1 MLSLRD
7 KTAHKPGP
15 KVYAVDDMPEFW
27 VAEGTDGSLY
37 AVPKQPG
44 GWMQSDAAPCGRLKE
59 QPEKLQ
65 PLPTDEARSVVWFVY
80 GDVGNVVIA
89 EA

>member
-1 MLSLRD
+1 MLSLHEQTR
-7 KTAHKPGP
+7 HKPVP
-15 KVYAVDDMPEFW
+15 KVYAVDDLPEFW

-44 GWMQSDAAPCGRLKE
+44 GWMQNDPAPCSRFRD

>member
-1 MLSLRD
+1 MLSLQG
-7 KTAHKPGP
+7 KTNPQPAP

-44 GWMQSDAAPCGRLKE
+44 GWMLSDPARCTDLKE

-65 PLPTDEARSVVWFVY
+65 PLPTEEARSVVWFVY

-89 EA
+89 EG